1 MYGPSPGQFV
11 NVMPTPVGGRSTAIK
26 LPDGGIWVL
35 ASTPLDTETKDKLNE
50 IGPVKYII
58 GPDSVHYLFLGE
70 FKKEYPDAKLIAVED
85 AIQKKPELS
94 FDGSWGKDAPDTK
107 YGFEDSIQHCYFSGF
122 GNKDVAFLHSASKTL
137 IQADLL
143 FNLPATEQYS
153 KSKSSGKIP
162 FFGSIGPN
170 SWAQK
175 HMVWNLGTDKE
186 AMKRDAKTVA
196 GWDFDRIIPCHGDV
210 IETDGNEAWRNA
222 YKFYLD

>member
-1 MYGPSPGQFV
+1 
-11 NVMPTPVGGRSTAIK
+11 
-26 LPDGGIWVL
+26 
-35 ASTPLDTETKDKLNE
+35 LDAETKEKLNE

-58 GPDSVHYLFLGE
+58 GADAVHHLFLGE

-85 AIQKKPELS
+85 AIQKRQDLS

-107 YGFEDSIQHCYFSGF
+107 HGFEDSIQHCYFSGF
-122 GNKDVAFLHSASKTL
+122 GNKDVAFLHTTSKTL

-153 KSKSSGKIP
+153 KSKLSAKFP

-175 HMVWNLGTDKE
+175 HMVWNLGSDKE

-210 IETDGNEAWRNA
+210 IETDGNKAWRDA